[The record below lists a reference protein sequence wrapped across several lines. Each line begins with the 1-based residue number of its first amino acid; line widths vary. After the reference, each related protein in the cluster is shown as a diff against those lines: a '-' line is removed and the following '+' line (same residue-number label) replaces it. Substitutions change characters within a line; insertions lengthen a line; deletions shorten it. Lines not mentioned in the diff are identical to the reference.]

1 MKILISI
8 GTRPEAIKMASL
20 IKALKEDPF
29 FKVRVCN
36 TGQHRELIEPI
47 LKLFKIYP
55 EYRLNSMQSGANIS
69 NLFGRILN
77 LFTEVIEDFNPDL
90 VLVHGDTATTAAS
103 SVAAYFCKTKIAH
116 IEAGLR
122 TGDMYSP
129 WPEEGNRK
137 LVGGL
142 AEFHFSP
149 TIMASQNLINEGADE
164 SKIFIT
170 GNTVIDSLFLALEI
184 LDTNKNL
191 YSELEEKYAYLDS
204 AKRLLLVTGHR
215 RENFGDGFLNIC
227 SALAKLDKNNDD
239 IQIIYPVHLNPNV
252 IHPVKEILSHK
263 SNIHLIDPVG
273 YLDFI
278 FLMKKSFFILT
289 DSGGIQEEAPSIGKP
304 VLLMRDTTERPEAI
318 NSGTVKMVG
327 AHESSIINNAQRLLD
342 EPNLYQKMSQANNPF
357 GSGDACSKIC
367 NELKNIKL

>member
-1 MKILISI
+1 
-8 GTRPEAIKMASL
+8 MASL
-20 IKALKEDPF
+20 IKALQEDPF
-29 FKVRVCN
+29 FIVRVCN

-55 EYRLNSMQSGANIS
+55 EYRLNSMQPGTNIS
-69 NLFGRILN
+69 NLFGRILS

-103 SVAAYFCKTKIAH
+103 SVAAYFCKTKVAH

-184 LDTNKNL
+184 LDSNKNL

-227 SALAKLDKNNDD
+227 SALAKLNKNNDD

-252 IHPVKEILSHK
+252 IKPVKKILSDK
-263 SNIHLIDPVG
+263 SNIHLIDPIG
-273 YLDFI
+273 YLDFV

-318 NSGTVKMVG
+318 DSGTVKIVG
-327 AHESSIINNAQRLLD
+327 ANEGSILTNAQRLLD
-342 EPNLYQKMSQANNPF
+342 DLNLYQQMSQAKNPF
-357 GSGDACSKIC
+357 GSGDACLKIC
-367 NELKNIKL
+367 NKLKKIKL